1 MNRHEYFMAEAIAEA
16 RLALASGDFPVGC
29 VLVADDAIVGRG
41 RRKNSGEGARN
52 ELDHAEVD
60 TLRRLIKSSPGF
72 DCTRLTVYSTM
83 EPCLMCFS
91 TMLLSG
97 IRTYVWA
104 YEDIMGGGT
113 SLPLHQLN
121 PLYVQMDVELVP
133 GVLRQSSLKL
143 FQDFFRKYSYWEESM
158 LSEYTLAQPLG
169 GSAG

>member
-1 MNRHEYFMAEAIAEA
+1 MAEAIAEA
-16 RLALASGDFPVGC
+16 RLALADGEFPVGC
-29 VLVADDAIVGRG
+29 VLVADDTIVGRG
-41 RRKNSGEGARN
+41 RRKNSGEGTRN

-60 TLRRLIKSSPGF
+60 TLRRYIEKSPGI

-113 SLPLHQLN
+113 SLPLDQLN
-121 PLYVQMDVELVP
+121 PLYAQMDIELVP
-133 GVLRQSSLKL
+133 NVLRRASLRL
-143 FQDFFRKYSYWEESM
+143 FKDFFRNYSYWEDSI
-158 LSEYTLAQPLG
+158 LSEYTLAQTLEG
-169 GSAG
+169 RVG